1 MSPSRISA
9 RARPLSRVCSRG
21 GSGTAA
27 KAARSRLRRSV
38 ALASTCHGGPLYAA
52 TCCPIGSLSG
62 ARMEAGDG
70 HHWARGDLVRLSRR
84 EFRGNGAR
92 LQGNAAGDGRAIPRS
107 RPVRRCDAGGGGTRT
122 AVVRRRPRSHHQAQ
136 SARHAHGHTKR
147 RAPHPLSFRPY
158 VRHSRLV
165 AHGLDRPL
173 LRQQAEPVPRHRA
186 ERHGVLMQNLER
198 AYADDI
204 RIRYEDEKNP
214 MEGVAIAASEYT
226 KDGVVYEK
234 NGVVVTAFE
243 VDHGPLIK
251 PAYGYRIDYDGR
263 SVIISGDTRY
273 SENLEK
279 HAQGATLVIHEVA
292 IANQD
297 YYDKTPIV
305 RYIMAHHITPQE
317 AGSLFA
323 RLKPK
328 LAAYTHLVFLGSPAY
343 PAPAV
348 ADLER
353 KTREKYSGPLALGTD
368 LMAFDVRK
376 DQVIVIPDASKK

>member
-1 MSPSRISA
+1 MRIS
-9 RARPLSRVCSRG
+9 RHLII
-21 GSGTAA
+21 
-27 KAARSRLRRSV
+27 L
-38 ALASTCHGGPLYAA
+38 STCLAVTSAAWAQDFKVTLLGTGSPWPIPERFGAA
-52 TCCPIGSLSG
+52 TLV
-62 ARMEAGDG
+62 EAGNEKLLFDVG
-70 HHWARGDLVRLSRR
+70 RGATIRLTQIGVSIGALNAVFLTHFHSDHTSGMPDLWLTGWIGRYY
-84 EFRGNGAR
+84 GNR
-92 LQGNAAGDGRAIPRS
+92 
-107 RPVRRCDAGGGGTRT
+107 
-122 AVVRRRPRSHHQAQ
+122 Q
-136 SARHAHGHTKR
+136 SA
-147 RAPHPLSFRPY
+147 FRVIGPKGT
-158 VRHSRLV
+158 VS
-165 AHGLDRPL
+165 
-173 LRQQAEPVPRHRA
+173 
-186 ERHGVLMQNLER
+186 LMQNLER

-214 MEGVAIAASEYT
+214 MEGVAIAPSEYVS
-226 KDGVVYEK
+226 DGVVYEK
-234 NGVVVTAFE
+234 NGVKVTAFE

-279 HAQGATLVIHEVA
+279 HAQGAMLVIHEVA
-292 IANQD
+292 MPNQE

-305 RYIMAHHITPQE
+305 RYIMAHHISAEE

-323 RLKPK
+323 RLQPR
-328 LAAYTHLVFLGSPAY
+328 LAAYTHIVFLGSPEY
-343 PAPAV
+343 PTPTI